1 MQTAQSNKQR
11 KQQEA
16 TLFKQNIKLTNPIH
30 FLAVGLGSG
39 MFSKMPGTMGTI
51 AAIPLWFL
59 FAFIPNLPYGDW
71 IYWLIMFITFIFGCY
86 LCDKTSKDTKTHD
99 SGHIVWD
106 EFVGMWMTLF
116 FIPHITVLWILA
128 AFLLFRL
135 FDIIKPWPIR
145 WFDQRIHG
153 GIGIMIDDV
162 IAGIF
167 SSLCVCF
174 LSLSKVST
182 CFLDLF

>member
-1 MQTAQSNKQR
+1 MQTTQTNKER
-11 KQQEA
+11 KQQEEI
-16 TLFKQNIKLTNPIH
+16 LFKQNIKLLNPTH

-39 MFSKMPGTMGTI
+39 MFSKMPGTMGSI

-59 FAFIPNLPYGDW
+59 FAFIPDLAYGDL
-71 IYWLIMFITFIFGCY
+71 IYWLVMLIAFILGCY
-86 LCDKTSKDTKTHD
+86 VCDKTSKDTKTHD

-106 EFVGMWMTLF
+106 EFIGMWMTLF
-116 FIPHITVLWILA
+116 FIPHITILWIIT
-128 AFLLFRL
+128 AFILFRI

-145 WFDQRIHG
+145 WFDQKVHG

-167 SSLCVCF
+167 SSFFVYLF
-174 LSLSKVST
+174 SLSGVISH
-182 CFLDLF
+182 FLNLF